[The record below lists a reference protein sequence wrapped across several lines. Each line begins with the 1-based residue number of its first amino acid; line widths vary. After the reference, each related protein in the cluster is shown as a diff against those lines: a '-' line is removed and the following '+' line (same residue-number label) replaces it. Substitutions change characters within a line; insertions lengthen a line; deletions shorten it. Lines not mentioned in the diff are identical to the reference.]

1 MIPEYYEDCP
11 FRFPQNS
18 PMKPGYIPVP
28 IQNKPMFQTG
38 PTGMPI
44 LTTGMPSMSPGG
56 TTAIPPY
63 PTPQAMQ
70 GEAATQKYQDNF
82 EAAPGSP
89 VQQDVNYTQGY
100 LRTQI
105 GKRML
110 VSFLIGTSTYQDRT
124 GVLEKVGI
132 SYIILKEPEGT
143 ELLCDIYS
151 IKFVRIFSSQTP

>member
-1 MIPEYYEDCP
+1 MIPKYYEDYP
-11 FRFPQNS
+11 SRFPQNS

-28 IQNKPMFQTG
+28 AHNKPMFQTG

-63 PTPQAMQ
+63 PTPQALA
-70 GEAATQKYQDNF
+70 GEAATQQYQDNF
-82 EAAPGSP
+82 ESAPGSP

-132 SYIILKEPEGT
+132 SYIILKETEGT

-151 IKFVRIFSSQTP
+151 IKFVRIFSGQNP